1 MLELVKKII
10 KVKLYLIALIILLIA
25 GVNLYVLSFSASNIY
40 SSVENIP
47 EGNNVGLILGASI
60 KPNKEPSDILKD
72 RLNVAIEAYNA
83 GKIQN
88 IIVSGDNSQVNY
100 NEPQAMENYL
110 VEAGVKK
117 ENIYKDY
124 AGFDTYD
131 SIYRA
136 REIFGID
143 NLVIFTQEFH
153 LKRAVYIASRLG
165 IDAIGVKTDLHKYVA
180 INYYELR
187 EIFSRIKAFVEA
199 DILKVETKY
208 NKDVKIEIK

>member
-25 GVNLYVLSFSASNIY
+25 WVNLYVLSFSASNIY

-47 EGNNVGLILGASI
+47 EWNNVWLILWASI

-83 GKIQN
+83 WKIQN
-88 IIVSGDNSQVNY
+88 IIVSWDNSQVNY

-124 AGFDTYD
+124 AWFDTYD

-136 REIFGID
+136 REIFWID

-153 LKRAVYIASRLG
+153 LKRAVYIASRLW
-165 IDAIGVKTDLHKYVA
+165 IDAIWVKTDLHKYVA